1 MISALVG
8 LFCLVLILV
17 TGLLWILIAIAVVAY
32 ESMDGK
38 HRISKQTNHYS

>member
-17 TGLLWILIAIAVVAY
+17 MGLLWILMAIAVVAY
-32 ESMDGK
+32 KSINGETQD
-38 HRISKQTNHYS
+38 

>member
-17 TGLLWILIAIAVVAY
+17 MGLLWILIAIAVVAY
-32 ESMDGK
+32 KSIDGK
-38 HRISKQTNHYS
+38 HRISKQTNHYF